1 MAMDF
6 KLFQDSM
13 LVLVENEGKHIL
25 YHIEGDDDG
34 NIAQMTPLENIPT
47 DSAPRVEIELGLIF
61 TKAGLFNLEGQ
72 KVSNFSHT
80 KFTTH
85 KLHGEHNHLIVDAA
99 CSEILLMNGCRIVLE
114 AETQTVKRSKRYIA
128 FTADSEWQIYRYNGL
143 KISFAYPIPAEHKM
157 FLGDSLIVCGTPGN
171 YRLYSLYNKE
181 VLCDKQNVICCSP
194 TQHFAI
200 CSELAGKKANI
211 FYNGY
216 WKSFDNVDEFTIVND
231 QHRLFALRRNGK
243 YFVYNYDGTPDTDLA
258 NKYPEGMDFVSFNDG
273 LLMIMNNG
281 STNLYYR

>member
-1 MAMDF
+1 MDF

-13 LVLVENEGKHIL
+13 LVLVENNGKYTL

-34 NIAQMTPLENIPT
+34 NIAQLIPLEDIPT
-47 DSAPRVEIELGLIF
+47 DSAPRVEVELGLIF

-72 KVSNFSHT
+72 KVSDFSHT
-80 KFTTH
+80 KFSIH
-85 KLHGEHNHLIVDAA
+85 KLHGEHNYLIVDTD
-99 CSEILLMNGCRIVLE
+99 CTELLLLNGNRIVL
-114 AETQTVKRSKRYIA
+114 ATETKTVKRSKRYVA
-128 FTADSEWQIYRYNGL
+128 FTADGEWQIYRYNGL

-157 FLGDSLIVCGTPGN
+157 FLGDSLVACGTPGN

-181 VLCDKQNVICCSP
+181 VLCDKQNLICCSP
-194 TQHFAI
+194 VQHFAI
-200 CSELAGKKANI
+200 CSKLAGKKADI

-216 WKSFDNVDEFTIVND
+216 WKSFDNVEEFTIVND
-231 QHRLFALRRNGK
+231 AHRLFALRRNGK

-281 STNLYYR
+281 KTNLYYR